1 MCKQNGISLLPV
13 EKGGFLVGFHL
24 LDLIPILVIGL
35 LILGP
40 KTLQSVARNA
50 GKGVKKAKSAKDDLL
65 ADLPIEEINKITQ
78 QIPTSPQQAVL
89 KLLTPEEQKEQRS
102 ERKKKK
108 APSVTV
114 EEESSINKE

>member
-1 MCKQNGISLLPV
+1 M
-13 EKGGFLVGFHL
+13 GFHL

-78 QIPTSPQQAVL
+78 QIPMSPQQAVL

-108 APSVTV
+108 VPSVNV
-114 EEESSINKE
+114 EEESSLNNG

>member
-1 MCKQNGISLLPV
+1 MG
-13 EKGGFLVGFHL
+13 GFHL

-40 KTLQSVARNA
+40 KTFHSMARNA

-65 ADLPIEEINKITQ
+65 ADLPIEEINKIAQ
-78 QIPTSPQQAVL
+78 QIPMSPQQAVL
-89 KLLTPEEQKEQRS
+89 KLLAPEEQKEQRS

-108 APSVTV
+108 APSVKV
-114 EEESSINKE
+114 EEESSINNG

>member
-1 MCKQNGISLLPV
+1 MG
-13 EKGGFLVGFHL
+13 GFHL

-40 KTLQSVARNA
+40 KTLQSVARNT
-50 GKGVKKAKSAKDDLL
+50 GKGVKKAKSAKDELL
-65 ADLPIEEINKITQ
+65 ADLPIEEINKIAQ
-78 QIPTSPQQAVL
+78 QIPMSPQQAVL

-108 APSVTV
+108 VPSVNV
-114 EEESSINKE
+114 EEESSLNNG

>member
-1 MCKQNGISLLPV
+1 M
-13 EKGGFLVGFHL
+13 GFHL
-24 LDLIPILVIGL
+24 LDLIPILIIGL

-78 QIPTSPQQAVL
+78 QIPMSPQQAVL

>member
-1 MCKQNGISLLPV
+1 MG
-13 EKGGFLVGFHL
+13 GFHL

-35 LILGP
+35 HILGP
-40 KTLQSVARNA
+40 KTFHSVARNA

-65 ADLPIEEINKITQ
+65 ADLPIEEINKIAQ
-78 QIPTSPQQAVL
+78 QIPMSPQQAVL
-89 KLLTPEEQKEQRS
+89 KLLAPEEQKEQRS

-114 EEESSINKE
+114 EEESSINNG